1 MSSTTDD
8 DFLRYRYRFVLADG
22 TERTINL
29 AAKLPALQLEL
40 PDGQKTPDWA
50 RLSFHQCENCPLSE
64 AETPNCPVAERLV
77 EFCEKLAPILSTEIV
92 DVEVETAERRISH
105 RTSAQHAK
113 QSLFG
118 LTMALSGCPS
128 VALFKPL
135 ARFHLPLASL
145 EETMF
150 RMASSYLLA
159 RYVRTGGT
167 KMKSVMDDLNKEY
180 EEVHK
185 VNIGLA
191 SRLRASGAFTE
202 LNALSHLDAFTQVFP
217 KALESLEYLFKPPGP
232 KTDNNG

>member
-8 DFLRYRYRFVLADG
+8 KFLRYRYRFVLPDG

-40 PDGQKTPDWA
+40 PEGQQTPDWA

-64 AETPNCPVAERLV
+64 ADTPNCPVAERLV
-77 EFCEKLAPILSTEIV
+77 EFCEKLASILSTEIV
-92 DVEVETAERRISH
+92 EVEVETAERRISH

-118 LTMALSGCPS
+118 LTMALSGCPN

-135 ARFHLPLASL
+135 ARFHLPFASL
-145 EETMF
+145 DETMF

-159 RYVRTGGT
+159 RCFQTGGT
-167 KMKSVMDDLNKEY
+167 RKMETIMEDLNKEY

-185 VNIGLA
+185 VNLGLA
-191 SRLRASGAFTE
+191 NRLRASGVFNE

-217 KALESLEYLFKPPGP
+217 DALEDLEYLFAPQESK
-232 KTDNNG
+232 NEQ

>member
-8 DFLRYRYRFVLADG
+8 KFLRYRYRFLLPDG
-22 TERTINL
+22 TVRTINL

-40 PDGQKTPDWA
+40 PEGQKTPDWA
-50 RLSFHQCENCPLSE
+50 RLGFHQCENCPLSE

-77 EFCEKLAPILSTEIV
+77 EFCEKLAPILSTEILE
-92 DVEVETAERRISH
+92 VEVETVERRISH

-118 LTMALSGCPS
+118 LTMALSGCPN

-135 ARFHLPLASL
+135 ARFHLPFASL
-145 EETMF
+145 DETMF
-150 RMASSYLLA
+150 RIASSYLLA
-159 RYVRTGGT
+159 RFSQTGGVK
-167 KMKSVMDDLNKEY
+167 KMKSAMDDLNKEY

-191 SRLRASGAFTE
+191 NRLRASGVFTE

-217 KALESLEYLFKPPGP
+217 EALKDLEYLFIPPGS
-232 KTDNNG
+232 KIEH